1 MPTADRSPRAVPW
14 FVLVALGLTI
24 AAMGCDDDDDATTEP
39 PPDGIGALRV
49 ITVTT
54 GDTLDPDGYTI
65 TVDGGLEGI
74 ATLNDTLVFT
84 GLAAGGHGVR
94 ASDVAVNCGTGTA
107 SNPRVVQVSADDTT
121 TTTFSVACRAALFD
135 RIIFEGNRPD
145 LTVDILG
152 VRPDGSDPIE
162 LTSTGDRARPALSPD
177 GTRLAFV
184 AVGTE
189 PAANEIVVMGIDG
202 SGLDSLTDN
211 TASDGN
217 PDWSPDGTRIVF
229 DSERDGNEEI
239 YIMEDDGANP
249 IRLTND
255 LAPDFFA
262 AWAPGGNLIAFV
274 RQPGVLSTSEI
285 LVIEVDLTGPVNL
298 TNNAEFDTHPEWSPD
313 GNRIVFER
321 DGDLF
326 LMDPT
331 GLNPD
336 PLTST
341 ADATETTPR
350 FSPDG
355 TRIVFSSD
363 EDGDFDLYI
372 MNADGS
378 NVQRLT
384 DDPGDELF
392 PVWAPGGEAQ

>member
-1 MPTADRSPRAVPW
+1 MPTDRSRRSVPW
-14 FVLVALGLTI
+14 FASLALALTI
-24 AAMGCDDDDDATTEP
+24 AAVGCDDDDDATTEP

-65 TVDGGLEGI
+65 TVDADLEGS
-74 ATLNDTLVFT
+74 AAPNDTLVFT
-84 GLAAGGHGVR
+84 GLAAGSHGVE
-94 ASDVAVNCGTGTA
+94 ASDIAVNCGTGLA
-107 SNPRVVQVSADDTT
+107 ANPRVLQVSADDTT
-121 TTTFSVACRAALFD
+121 TTTFSVACRPALFD

-145 LTVDILG
+145 GTVDILA
-152 VRPDGSDPIE
+152 VRLDGSDPIE

-184 AVGTE
+184 SVGIA
-189 PAANEIVVMGIDG
+189 PADDEILVMDVDG

-211 TASDGN
+211 TAADGN

-229 DSERDGNEEI
+229 DSDRDGNDEI

-249 IRLTND
+249 FRLTND

-285 LVIEVDLTGPVNL
+285 LVIQVDLTGPVNL
-298 TNNAEFDTHPEWSPD
+298 TNNTVLDTHPEWSPD

-321 DGDLF
+321 DGDVF

-341 ADATETTPR
+341 ADVTETTPR

-355 TRIVFSSD
+355 ARIVFASNA
-363 EDGDFDLYI
+363 DGDFDLYI

-378 NVQRLT
+378 DVQRLT
-384 DDPGDELF
+384 DNLGDELF
-392 PVWAPGGEAQ
+392 PVWAPGGAAR